1 MLQSIRD
8 GDRLIVRIDGEL
20 DHFCAQSVR
29 RDLDALL
36 LDRSVRTL
44 ILDFSSLTFMDSSGI
59 GVVLGRY
66 RLLCLRGGS
75 VALMHLTPQVRRIY
89 DLSGMA
95 QIIPV
100 IEEKEAQGCN

>member
-36 LDRSVRTL
+36 LDRSIRTL
-44 ILDFSSLTFMDSSGI
+44 ILDFSSLTFMDSSFSRGI
-59 GVVLGRY
+59 FDAP
-66 RLLCLRGGS
+66 S
-75 VALMHLTPQVRRIY
+75 VASEASLDAKRCI
-89 DLSGMA
+89 LST
-95 QIIPV
+95 
-100 IEEKEAQGCN
+100 

>member
-29 RDLDALL
+29 RDLDAL
-36 LDRSVRTL
+36 

-66 RLLCLRGGS
+66 RLLRDRGGH
-75 VALMHLTPQVRRIY
+75 VAIVGMNPHIARLFHMSGLDRIIRQL
-89 DLSGMA
+89 DKH
-95 QIIPV
+95 Q
-100 IEEKEAQGCN
+100 EAQA

>member
-36 LDRSVRTL
+36 LDRSIRTL
-44 ILDFSSLTFMDSSGI
+44 ILDFSSLTFMDS
-59 GVVLGRY
+59 Y
-66 RLLCLRGGS
+66 RLLRDRGGH
-75 VALMHLTPQVRRIY
+75 VAIVGMNPHIARLFHMSGLDRIIRQL
-89 DLSGMA
+89 DKH
-95 QIIPV
+95 Q
-100 IEEKEAQGCN
+100 EAQA

>member
-44 ILDFSSLTFMDSSGI
+44 ILDFSGI

-66 RLLCLRGGS
+66 RLLRDRGGH
-75 VALMHLTPQVRRIY
+75 VAIVGMNPHIARLFHMSGLDRIIRQL
-89 DLSGMA
+89 DKH
-95 QIIPV
+95 Q
-100 IEEKEAQGCN
+100 EAQA